1 MMSLCLFVVCPNSLH
16 QSQVAVVVVEAT
28 HAANDADTVDTEGMV
43 LADGGCE
50 GG

>member
-1 MMSLCLFVVCPNSLH
+1 MMSLCLFVVCPNSLY

-28 HAANDADTVDTEGMV
+28 HAAVDTVDTEGMV